1 MKRLKL
7 LMKSS
12 QSTTASLPKDSFQKR
27 LATSIML
34 SDNYDLLA
42 IEAETAHELTT
53 TKSTS
58 DAVEA
63 LED

>member
-1 MKRLKL
+1 
-7 LMKSS
+7 
-12 QSTTASLPKDSFQKR
+12 
-27 LATSIML
+27 ML